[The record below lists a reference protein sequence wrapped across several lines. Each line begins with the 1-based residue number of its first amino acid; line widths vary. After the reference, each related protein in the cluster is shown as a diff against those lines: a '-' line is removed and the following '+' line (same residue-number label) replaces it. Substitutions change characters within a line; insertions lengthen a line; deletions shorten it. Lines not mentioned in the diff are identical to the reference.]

1 MIGQLVWPNKALHSD
16 AVNRARDHGRYLLK
30 GIMERIDITFTIA
43 ERDLIVNQTFA
54 VDDLTERLH
63 KAKVEGKYITV
74 SYTLDEIEDLAG
86 FIAAEANHAEDKKLE
101 KKLDALYDKISDI
114 EDKYL

>member
-1 MIGQLVWPNKALHSD
+1 
-16 AVNRARDHGRYLLK
+16 
-30 GIMERIDITFTIA
+30 MERINIKFTIE

-54 VDDLTERLH
+54 GDDLTERLYEA
-63 KAKVEGKYITV
+63 KAEGKLIKV
-74 SYTLDEIEDLAG
+74 SYTLDELEDLAG

-114 EDKYL
+114 EDNYL

>member
-1 MIGQLVWPNKALHSD
+1 
-16 AVNRARDHGRYLLK
+16 
-30 GIMERIDITFTIA
+30 MERIDIKFTIE